1 MNRIPER
8 CSDSR
13 SKEKVAQNETM
24 TKLAKRVERGF
35 IKGNEIVRD
44 KKIWDTHLQR
54 SPTVLII
61 RSSVEGPVQQ
71 AVGDVL
77 LTGDPI
83 PTPDTPTLF
92 KYPRAPAQGIP
103 ELPNLIPTRP
113 EVGLP

>member
-1 MNRIPER
+1 
-8 CSDSR
+8 
-13 SKEKVAQNETM
+13 M

-77 LTGDPI
+77 LVCDCLGSSAT
-83 PTPDTPTLF
+83 
-92 KYPRAPAQGIP
+92 KYYGGSQFIAHTNSTYTMSTKICVLSIHGI
-103 ELPNLIPTRP
+103 
-113 EVGLP
+113 